1 MPFDTQSHHF
11 TKTGS
16 GQTQGGTT
24 QKERC
29 VALQAELTAQLTTL
43 RQKAS
48 LDLAHASAGEK
59 PASVL
64 IAAGG
69 SGRGVGFV
77 TALISIDAKNEHL
90 TKTGSG
96 QTGQAHRETHLTLD
110 NELREYSVC
119 SQVRRQQLALTTWRS
134 PPPPPL
140 LLLLP
145 VVVAAA
151 RLSARSTT
159 GGARRRLS
167 ARSLRSTLGSCTT
180 TTSGAEHA
188 ICI

>member
-1 MPFDTQSHHF
+1 MTHFTKTGPGQTNRHGDKHNQKRDNWVSPRRVPFRASPPRWSSRRTRYRHAKRFSAMPFDTQSHHF

-96 QTGQAHRETHLTLD
+96 QTGQA
-110 NELREYSVC
+110 
-119 SQVRRQQLALTTWRS
+119 
-134 PPPPPL
+134 
-140 LLLLP
+140 
-145 VVVAAA
+145 
-151 RLSARSTT
+151 
-159 GGARRRLS
+159 
-167 ARSLRSTLGSCTT
+167 
-180 TTSGAEHA
+180 SGNAPHTR
-188 ICI
+188 

>member
-1 MPFDTQSHHF
+1 MPFDTQSHYF

-119 SQVRRQQLALTTWRS
+119 SQVRRQ
-134 PPPPPL
+134 L

-145 VVVAAA
+145 VVVVAA

-188 ICI
+188 IYI